1 MKLQV
6 KNELF
11 IKHMTANLK
20 QIFAILISTFKN
32 DFDVKIEMVSC
43 QNKRLTFLFK

>member
-20 QIFAILISTFKN
+20 QIFAILITTFKN
-32 DFDVKIEMVSC
+32 NFDVKIEIFSC
-43 QNKRLTFLFK
+43 QNVRLTFLLK